1 MPIRNPKYL
10 DQELLQNAADYYEI
24 SYDVE
29 TQIVETGKTTSS
41 LGGKLKLGIA
51 NLGVEGG
58 GEGSDSSEYQST
70 YAMPAK
76 PLRMMNDVI
85 DQTSN
90 KGHVKTCSDFE
101 EGISKGDLVELD
113 GFLKLSAASEVGNI
127 MSKFLPAVAS
137 AGGKLPEAQ
146 QMAMFA
152 DMFAGSSAPSRQ
164 LYELEPESDSEI
176 RVFLAIEAD
185 QFFRSN
191 GFEDIESDVSVFGT
205 VERLV
210 GENASMSL
218 ERWLL
223 PDMDR
228 SMRRMMKKQ
237 GLDKMLEGITGM
249 VSVDLED
256 AKAVKGPAME
266 IRVMAVY

>member
-1 MPIRNPKYL
+1 M
-10 DQELLQNAADYYEI
+10 
-24 SYDVE
+24 
-29 TQIVETGKTTSS
+29 
-41 LGGKLKLGIA
+41 KLGVA

-58 GEGSDSSEYQST
+58 GEGTDSSEYQST
-70 YAMPAK
+70 YAMAAK

-85 DQTSN
+85 DQTS
-90 KGHVKTCSDFE
+90 GMGDVKTSADLE
-101 EGISKGDLVELD
+101 GGISKGDLVELD

-127 MSKFLPAVAS
+127 MAKFMPAVAA
-137 AGGKLPEAQ
+137 AGGNLPESQ

-152 DMFAGSSAPSRQ
+152 DMFAGSSTPSRQ
-164 LYELEPESDSEI
+164 LYELELESDTDI

-191 GFEDIESDVSVFGT
+191 GFEDIESDVSIFGT

-210 GENASMSL
+210 GDNATMSL

-256 AKAVKGPAME
+256 AKAVTGPAME